1 MFNSPL
7 RIMILKNCL
16 QKFTLRASLALALAL
31 LAPCPTIAA
40 APPAKAATNAVTLR
54 LEAMIKTINAK
65 LQAGQRSAADLA
77 EDMKAFDIFIAERP
91 ADHSPEMAQVVWMK
105 AMLYMQV
112 LDDSAKARET
122 ILLVQRNYPGTP
134 QAKQA
139 GEVLPQIEKLAAMKV
154 IQQNLVVG
162 KIFPDFQEKDLDGK
176 PLSVSRFKGK
186 VLLVDFWATW
196 CGPCRTELP
205 NVLATYEKHHKKGF
219 EILGISLDQ
228 DAAAM
233 KQFMAKNKMTWPQYF
248 DGLLWQNKL
257 AVRYGVN
264 SIPATYLLDA
274 QGRIIARDLRGD
286 DLEKAVAA
294 ALAKK

>member
-1 MFNSPL
+1 
-7 RIMILKNCL
+7 MILINSFR
-16 QKFTLRASLALALAL
+16 KFSLVALVVIALAL
-31 LAPCPTIAA
+31 LAPHRATAA

-54 LEAMIKTINAK
+54 LEALIKKINAK
-65 LQAGQRSAADLA
+65 LQAGQRSPADLA
-77 EDMKAFDIFIAERP
+77 EDMKAFDAFIAERP
-91 ADHSPEMAQVVWMK
+91 NDKSPEMAQVVWMK

-112 LDDSAKARET
+112 LDDSAQARET
-122 ILLVQRNYPGTP
+122 ILLVQKNYPGTP
-134 QAKQA
+134 QAIQA
-139 GEVLPQIEKLAAMKV
+139 GEVLPQIEKLEAMKT

-162 KIFPDFQEKDLDGK
+162 KMFPDFQEKDLDGK

-186 VLLVDFWATW
+186 VVLVDFWATW
-196 CGPCRTELP
+196 CGPCRIELP
-205 NVLATYEKHHKKGF
+205 NVIATYEKHHKKGF

-228 DAAAM
+228 DASAM
-233 KQFMAKNKMTWPQYF
+233 KQFMANNKMTWPQYF

-257 AVRYGVN
+257 AVQYGVN

-274 QGRIIARDLRGD
+274 QGKIIARDLRGD

>member
-1 MFNSPL
+1 MILHNIVGKFSPL
-7 RIMILKNCL
+7 ALVV
-16 QKFTLRASLALALAL
+16 LALAL
-31 LAPCPTIAA
+31 LAPLRAAAAA
-40 APPAKAATNAVTLR
+40 APPAKATATNAVTLR
-54 LEAMIKTINAK
+54 LEAMIKKINAK

-77 EDMKAFDIFIAERP
+77 EDMKAFDAFIAERP
-91 ADHSPEMAQVVWMK
+91 ADQSPEMAQVVWMK
-105 AMLYMQV
+105 AMLYLQV

-122 ILLVQRNYPGTP
+122 ILLVQKNYPGTP

-139 GEVLPQIEKLAAMKV
+139 VEVLAQIEKLQAMKA

-162 KIFPDFQEKDLDGK
+162 KMFPDFQEKDLAGK
-176 PLSVSRFKGK
+176 PLSVSRFKGQ

-196 CGPCRTELP
+196 CGPCRVELP
-205 NVLATYEKHHKKGF
+205 NVIATYEKHHKQGF

-233 KQFMAKNKMTWPQYF
+233 KQFLTNNKMTWPQYF

-257 AVRYGVN
+257 AVQYGVN

-274 QGRIIARDLRGD
+274 QGKIIARDLRGE

-294 ALAKK
+294 ALGKK

>member
-1 MFNSPL
+1 MILHNFVWKFSPL
-7 RIMILKNCL
+7 
-16 QKFTLRASLALALAL
+16 ALVVIALAL
-31 LAPCPTIAA
+31 LVPHRAAAA

-54 LEAMIKTINAK
+54 LEAMIKKINAK
-65 LQAGQRSAADLA
+65 LQAGQRSAGDLA
-77 EDMKAFDIFIAERP
+77 EDMKAFDAFIAERP
-91 ADHSPEMAQVVWMK
+91 NDQSPEMAQVVWMK
-105 AMLYMQV
+105 AMLYLQV
-112 LDDSAKARET
+112 LDDSPKARET
-122 ILLVQRNYPGTP
+122 ILLVQKNYPGTP

-139 GEVLPQIEKLAAMKV
+139 DEVLPQIEKMQAMKA

-162 KIFPDFQEKDLDGK
+162 KMFPDFQEKDLAGQ

-186 VLLVDFWATW
+186 VVLVDFWATW
-196 CGPCRTELP
+196 CGPCRVELP
-205 NVLATYEKHHKKGF
+205 NVIATYEKHRKSGF

-233 KQFMAKNKMTWPQYF
+233 KQFMANNKMTWPQYF

-257 AVRYGVN
+257 AVQYGVN

-274 QGRIIARDLRGD
+274 QGKIIARDLRGD

-294 ALAKK
+294 ALGKK

>member
-1 MFNSPL
+1 
-7 RIMILKNCL
+7 MILINNFR
-16 QKFTLRASLALALAL
+16 KFSLVALVTVAVIL
-31 LAPCPTIAA
+31 LAPRRVIAA
-40 APPAKAATNAVTLR
+40 EPPSKAAATNAVTVR
-54 LEAMIKTINAK
+54 LQAMIAKINAK
-65 LQAGQRSAADLA
+65 LQAGQRSATDLA
-77 EDMKAFDIFIAERP
+77 EDMKAFDTFIAERKS
-91 ADHSPEMAQVVWMK
+91 DKSPEMAQVVWMK
-105 AMLYMQV
+105 AMLYLQV
-112 LDDSAKARET
+112 LDDSAKAVEG
-122 ILLVQRNYPGTP
+122 INLVIKDFPGTP
-134 QAKQA
+134 YAKQA
-139 GEVLPQIEKLAAMKV
+139 AEVLPQIEKLEAMKA
-154 IQQNLVVG
+154 IQRSLVVG
-162 KIFPDFQEKDLDGK
+162 QPFPDFQEKDLDGK

-196 CGPCRTELP
+196 CGPCRVELP

-233 KQFMAKNKMTWPQYF
+233 KQFMANNKMTWPQYF

-274 QGRIIARDLRGD
+274 QGKIIARDLRGD
-286 DLEKAVAA
+286 DLEKAVAK